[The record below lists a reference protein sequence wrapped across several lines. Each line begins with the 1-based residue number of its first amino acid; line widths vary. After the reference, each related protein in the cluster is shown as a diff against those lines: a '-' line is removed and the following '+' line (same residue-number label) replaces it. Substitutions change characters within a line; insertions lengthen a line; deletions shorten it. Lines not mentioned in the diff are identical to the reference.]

1 MLDRQHLAILR
12 ELDRRGSLTAAAA
25 ALNVTQPA
33 VSHLMRK
40 LEARHGVALWEREG
54 RGLRL
59 TPAGEHLLGV
69 ARRVLP
75 QIEAAERALADF
87 AAGRRGRLRVG
98 MECHPCEKWL
108 ARVTGPYLRAWPEVE
123 FDMGVAFRFGALDA
137 LLTHEI
143 DVMITPDPAQIPEAR
158 FTPVFDYELVIAVA
172 PDHPLAGAG
181 RIGAEDFAG
190 EVLITYPVAVD
201 RLDIFTRLLLPAGI
215 APRAHRTVETT
226 EVMLQM
232 VAAGRGI
239 SAVPDWLLKEDETGR
254 SLVPLRVGDGGIAK
268 SVHVGMR
275 TGEEGA
281 PHLAGFLSI
290 AAAEGAKRGA

>member
-12 ELDRRGSLTAAAA
+12 ELDRRGSLTAAAS
-25 ALNVTQPA
+25 ALNVTQSA
-33 VSHLMRK
+33 VSHLMRR
-40 LEARHGVALWEREG
+40 LEERHGVALWEKEG

-59 TPAGEHLLGV
+59 TPAGLHLLAT

-75 QIEAAERALADF
+75 QIEAAEAALADF

-108 ARVTGPYLRAWPEVE
+108 ARVTGPYLRAWPEVD
-123 FDMGVAFRFGALDA
+123 FDMGVAFRFGALEA
-137 LLTHEI
+137 LLSHEI
-143 DVMITPDPAQIPEAR
+143 DVMITPDPPRIEAAR

-172 PDHPLAGAG
+172 PEHRLAGAA
-181 RIGAEDFAG
+181 RIEAGDFAR
-190 EVLITYPVAVD
+190 ETLITYPVPVE
-201 RLDIFTRLLLPAGI
+201 RLDVYTQCLLPAGI
-215 APRAHRTVETT
+215 SPAAHRTVETT

-239 SAVPDWLLKEDETGR
+239 SAVPDWLLREGDVGPG
-254 SLVPLRVGDGGIAK
+254 LVPLRVGAEGIAK

-275 TGEEGA
+275 TGEETA

-290 AAAEGAKRGA
+290 AAAEGARAM